1 MEIKDYHVIIDGKNF
16 FDQPIKN
23 DYKHMTTL
31 ERLQLVRVMITQLD
45 IYYIIPISKNT
56 IN

>member
-1 MEIKDYHVIIDGKNF
+1 MI
-16 FDQPIKN
+16 
-23 DYKHMTTL
+23 TL

-56 IN
+56 IK